1 MPRKPIEIPPAA
13 ARAFVKD
20 MRAFHAAKNGFE
32 RDEIAVRQL
41 RALRKH
47 LPPGDKRRRIS
58 SEGEASIDSRLI

>member
-1 MPRKPIEIPPAA
+1 
-13 ARAFVKD
+13 
-20 MRAFHAAKNGFE
+20 MRAFHAAKTGFE

-58 SEGEASIDSRLI
+58 SEGEASIDGRLI